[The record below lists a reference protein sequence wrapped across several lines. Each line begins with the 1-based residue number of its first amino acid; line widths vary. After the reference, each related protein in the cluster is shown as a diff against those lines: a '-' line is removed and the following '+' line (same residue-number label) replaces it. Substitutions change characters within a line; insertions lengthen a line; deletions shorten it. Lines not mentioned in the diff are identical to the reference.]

1 MHARLVTAAAAA
13 LLTLSLVA
21 PPVAAG
27 ENDDIATNP
36 FIRQTGPTTVD
47 VGVQTTVDGERVS
60 RSGPRGV
67 AACQYGVY
75 GAADARATILQ
86 LLGIDIGDLEPDV
99 RYVFR
104 VCRTGTV
111 DLVATYRVGDPIAPV
126 LVDALTAAAYDQLQ
140 VPVLRP
146 SSAPLGDEAAPLV
159 VQLPT
164 WLWLDAADWQPVR
177 AEAAVPGARVVA
189 VASPVEARW
198 EPWPGAT
205 VLCAGPGVAYDF
217 NRADDAQS
225 TDCSFTYQSTTAT
238 QPSNEVP
245 LRTTVSWSVTWV
257 CEPACGSGSLPAF
270 EITAS
275 RPVRVAEVQALNTR
289 SIR

>member
-1 MHARLVTAAAAA
+1 MHSRLVAASVTVLLA
-13 LLTLSLVA
+13 LSVLASPA
-21 PPVAAG
+21 IAG
-27 ENDDIATNP
+27 ENDDIAANP
-36 FIRQTGPTTVD
+36 FVRQTGPTTVD

-86 LLGIDIGDLEPDV
+86 LVGLDIGELDPDV

-126 LVDALTAAAYDQLQ
+126 LVDALSAAAYDQLQ

-146 SSAPLGDEAAPLV
+146 SSAPQGDEAAPLV

-164 WLWLDAADWQPVR
+164 WLWLDAASWRPVS

-198 EPWPGAT
+198 EPWPGSV

-217 NRADDAQS
+217 SRSDEVQA
-225 TDCSFTYQSTTAT
+225 TDCSFTYTSTTAT
-238 QPSNEVP
+238 TPSHEVV
-245 LRTTVSWSVTWV
+245 LRTTVSWAVTWV

-289 SIR
+289 SRR